1 MENGSEDSHHKHTI
15 DNGNDKKLIVVCEDP
30 TEGSN
35 MNKRILALEKAL
47 QELGCHFVKYQED
60 VAGILVEE
68 CSRLTQQ
75 MNEQKEKIQRRT
87 HEQVQNA
94 LSRARE
100 DMLIELNAELKRRL
114 ESSPLAITKCKENVS
129 RQEMGSTAATEDLD
143 MTAEQ
148 LRKSM
153 NEMRKEI
160 SEVYAGSTAATGLVM
175 TAELRKL
182 MNEMRKEINEVHT
195 VLSLRAGATD
205 KRVEALETSAA
216 RKQVTD
222 ITDNTRVDV
231 CLADKLNQRVRSG
244 SGPNVASRSSS
255 QSTRTSRAP
264 SVSSVA
270 SHSVASHVGRQLND
284 LIRDHSPRP
293 KLSQKMGEVN
303 AVLESLV
310 TAVSKALPAPE
321 TDDEQSCDSLS
332 VASIDSGI
340 KRLSEPRAG
349 SCQLPVARLDSGPGP
364 ETPTKRSGS
373 MHFAVRP
380 SGAVA
385 YGGPQRNG
393 PQGTAPPNFIQ
404 SVPIQS
410 APTSPKIVAPSQ
422 NVTVTQWSTMKKQVT
437 VTKSQPSA
445 SPLRSGS
452 LSRAMS
458 PHVVIRKSQSA
469 LSQPSDKSDP
479 AFDGSLRCPI

>member
-1 MENGSEDSHHKHTI
+1 MEDSSA
-15 DNGNDKKLIVVCEDP
+15 NDPPKKLVDSVSDKTLIVSIDEPVDK
-30 TEGSN
+30 SALDK
-35 MNKRILALEKAL
+35 MDKRVRALETAL
-47 QELGCHFVKYQED
+47 QQLGGHFVKYQQD
-60 VAGILVEE
+60 VAGILVQE
-68 CSRLTQQ
+68 CSRLTEHMSETKKKIEKKSQ
-75 MNEQKEKIQRRT
+75 EQIN
-87 HEQVQNA
+87 HA

-100 DMLIELNAELKRRL
+100 DMMISINVEIKRII
-114 ESSPLAITKCKENVS
+114 ESSLPAMAKSKDDLS
-129 RQEMGSTAATEDLD
+129 RQETASTAASEDLD
-143 MTAEQ
+143 TIVE
-148 LRKSM
+148 LKKS
-153 NEMRKEI
+153 
-160 SEVYAGSTAATGLVM
+160 
-175 TAELRKL
+175 